1 MQPRSQGIALTAFL
15 IGGDALTELL
25 ANTTLGGEG
34 RWSIIVR
41 GASLDYSPAF
51 ATRRATAATVSAG
64 EPAPGLAS
72 PSLVNNPG

>member
-1 MQPRSQGIALTAFL
+1 MQPRSQGIGLTAFL

-41 GASLDYSPAF
+41 GASGHRYPSDHS
-51 ATRRATAATVSAG
+51 RV
-64 EPAPGLAS
+64 LA
-72 PSLVNNPG
+72 